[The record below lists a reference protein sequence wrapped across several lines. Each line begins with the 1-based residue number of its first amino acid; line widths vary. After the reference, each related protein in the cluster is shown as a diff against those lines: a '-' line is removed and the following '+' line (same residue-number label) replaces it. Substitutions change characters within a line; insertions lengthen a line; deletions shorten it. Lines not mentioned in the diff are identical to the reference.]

1 MSLYLYKQSWKNI
14 ETNFCAKNG
23 VSGACWPLIA
33 INWNLLVKLVR
44 KIRTVLFHWNQQWH
58 SSKARTK
65 TDSHV
70 DLCCICHTPV
80 EFAVSCR
87 HLQWDR
93 WTDAHC
99 PQAVQSSNDTLPR
112 PRTVDLG
119 HLVSTTLLSIDQ
131 LCDTSCQS
139 ATSHC
144 EWMWVHLH
152 DLKICQT
159 TL

>member
-93 WTDAHC
+93 W
-99 PQAVQSSNDTLPR
+99 R
-112 PRTVDLG
+112 P
-119 HLVSTTLLSIDQ
+119 S
-131 LCDTSCQS
+131 TSCAIQVVS
-139 ATSHC
+139 QQPHTVSEC
-144 EWMWVHLH
+144 ECICTTFKYARQRCNTLH
-152 DLKICQT
+152 QQPVTRWDTQT
-159 TL
+159 TC